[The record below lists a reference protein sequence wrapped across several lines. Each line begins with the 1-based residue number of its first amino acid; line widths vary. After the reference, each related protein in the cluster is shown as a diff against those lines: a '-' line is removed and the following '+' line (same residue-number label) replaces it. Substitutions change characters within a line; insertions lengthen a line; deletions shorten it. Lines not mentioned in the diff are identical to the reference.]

1 MFILVS
7 NLLCLF
13 LPRSLNLRK
22 QQSRDFIFS
31 AELQKVQRNGS
42 QAGGQ
47 DRRGE
52 KMLPIEKEIKRDNT
66 SESGEEHS
74 SHWAV
79 VGDLASLCSWATVTQ
94 KTIQALQGAGS
105 KKVLWPDG

>member
-1 MFILVS
+1 MFILVN

-31 AELQKVQRNGS
+31 AQVQKGQKNGS
-42 QAGGQ
+42 QARGQ

-52 KMLPIEKEIKRDNT
+52 KMLPLEKGIKRDDT
-66 SESGEEHS
+66 
-74 SHWAV
+74 
-79 VGDLASLCSWATVTQ
+79 
-94 KTIQALQGAGS
+94 
-105 KKVLWPDG
+105 